1 MNISIDKESST
12 PVYLQIKEKIKELIA
27 DRTLRNRDPLPPTRA
42 LSEKLGV
49 HRNTIISAY
58 KTLEAEGYAYSHVG
72 RGTFIVAPEK
82 TSVDDRIAFHNMFDW
97 SQQISDKLKLRISPK
112 LLALYQTNMSKAAI
126 SFVWNQ
132 RSLLDFP
139 AQKIQ
144 RAMNSVLR
152 NKRNSIFNYS
162 DPMGDFDLRLIISN
176 RMRIKG
182 IRVLPENILVV
193 SGAQQGIDLLARLF
207 LEPGDTVVV
216 ENPTYTGALSS
227 FQFLQARII
236 GIPVD
241 EWGMKVDLLEEIIK
255 KYHPKFI
262 FTNPTFHNPT
272 GTTMRKDRREQLV
285 SVALKYRIP
294 VIEDD
299 YASELRYS
307 GLEAPA
313 LKALNSSDQ
322 VIYVGTFSKV
332 LIPGLRVGWIAASQD
347 IVGPL
352 SELKRLSDLCTSP
365 FTQSVIAE
373 FHERGYMASHL
384 RFLKRQYL
392 RRLQVII
399 KAVRQYFPP
408 ETIFYR
414 PEGGIYLWVIL
425 PEPIDLEELLE
436 RSQKRGVTFSP
447 GHLFYLDDQG
457 HDRMRL
463 QFSLEDEES
472 IERGLKIIGEEIARQ
487 SVP

>member
-58 KTLEAEGYAYSHVG
+58 KALEAEGYAYSHVG

-97 SQQISDKLKLRISPK
+97 SQQISEKLKLRISPK
-112 LLALYQTNMSKAAI
+112 LLALYQTHMSQAAI

-132 RSLLDFP
+132 RSLHDFP
-139 AQKIQ
+139 VQKIQ

-152 NKRNSIFNYS
+152 SRQTSMFNYA
-162 DPMGDFDLRLIISN
+162 DPRGSLDLRLIISN
-176 RMRIKG
+176 RMRMNG
-182 IRVLPENILVV
+182 MRVSPENILIVN
-193 SGAQQGIDLLARLF
+193 GAQQGIDLLGRL
-207 LEPGDTVVV
+207 LLDPGDTVVV
-216 ENPTYTGALSS
+216 ENPTYSGALSS

-241 EWGMKVDLLEEIIK
+241 EWGMKVELLEDVIR
-255 KYHPKFI
+255 KYHPKLV

-272 GTTMRKDRREQLV
+272 GTTMRKDRRELLV
-285 SVALKYRIP
+285 SLALKYGIP
-294 VIEDD
+294 IIEDD
-299 YASELRYS
+299 YASELRYA
-307 GLEAPA
+307 GPEAPS
-313 LKALNSSDQ
+313 LKSLDSTDQ

-332 LIPGLRVGWIAASQD
+332 LTPGLRAGWIAASPD
-347 IVGPL
+347 MIEPL
-352 SELKRLSDLCTSP
+352 SEIKRLNDLCTSP
-365 FTQSVIAE
+365 FVQSVIAK
-373 FHERGYMASHL
+373 FHERGYMATHL

-392 RRLQVII
+392 RRLQVMV
-399 KAVRQYFPP
+399 KAVRQHFPP
-408 ETIFYR
+408 ETIFYK
-414 PEGGIYLWVIL
+414 PEGGIYFWVIL
-425 PEPIDLEELLE
+425 PRAVDLEGLLE
-436 RSQKRGVTFSP
+436 KTQKRDVTFSP

-472 IERGLKIIGEEIARQ
+472 IEKGLRIIGEEVARQ
-487 SVP
+487 CVQ

>member
-1 MNISIDKESST
+1 MNIPIDEKSSV
-12 PVYLQIKEKIKELIA
+12 PVYIQIKEKIKELIA
-27 DRTLRNRDPLPPTRA
+27 DKTLRNGDPLPTTRA
-42 LSEKLGV
+42 LSGKLGI
-49 HRNTIISAY
+49 HRNTVISAY
-58 KTLEAEGYAYSHVG
+58 KALEAEGYAYSHVG
-72 RGTFIVAPEK
+72 RGTFIVAAEK
-82 TSVDDRIAFHNMFDW
+82 SSPDDRIAFHNMFDW
-97 SQQISDKLKLRISPK
+97 SHQISEKLKRRISPK

-152 NKRNSIFNYS
+152 SKRNSIFNYS
-162 DPMGDFDLRLIISN
+162 DPLGDFNLRLIISN
-176 RMRIKG
+176 RMRMKG
-182 IRVLPENILVV
+182 IRVLPENILIV
-193 SGAQQGIDLLARLF
+193 SGAQQGIDLLARLL

-285 SVALKYRIP
+285 SLVLKYRIP

-313 LKALNSSDQ
+313 LKALDFSDQ

-332 LIPGLRVGWIAASQD
+332 LIPGLRVGWIAASQE
-347 IVGPL
+347 IIGPL

-365 FTQSVIAE
+365 FTQSVIAV

-399 KAVRQYFPP
+399 KAVREYFPP

-414 PEGGIYLWVIL
+414 PEGGIYIWVIL
-425 PEPIDLEELLE
+425 PKTIDLEKVLE
-436 RSQKRGVTFSP
+436 QSQKRGVTFSP
-447 GHLFYLDDQG
+447 GNLFYLDEKG
-457 HDRMRL
+457 SDRMRL
-463 QFSLEDEES
+463 QFSLEDDEKIDE
-472 IERGLKIIGEEIARQ
+472 GLRIIGEEIEKCSIQ
-487 SVP
+487 

>member
-1 MNISIDKESST
+1 MNISIDKESSA

-58 KTLEAEGYAYSHVG
+58 KALEAEGYAYSHVG

-97 SQQISDKLKLRISPK
+97 SQQISEKLKLRISPK

-207 LEPGDTVVV
+207 L
-216 ENPTYTGALSS
+216 
-227 FQFLQARII
+227 
-236 GIPVD
+236 
-241 EWGMKVDLLEEIIK
+241 
-255 KYHPKFI
+255 
-262 FTNPTFHNPT
+262 
-272 GTTMRKDRREQLV
+272 
-285 SVALKYRIP
+285 
-294 VIEDD
+294 
-299 YASELRYS
+299 
-307 GLEAPA
+307 
-313 LKALNSSDQ
+313 
-322 VIYVGTFSKV
+322 
-332 LIPGLRVGWIAASQD
+332 
-347 IVGPL
+347 
-352 SELKRLSDLCTSP
+352 
-365 FTQSVIAE
+365 
-373 FHERGYMASHL
+373 
-384 RFLKRQYL
+384 
-392 RRLQVII
+392 
-399 KAVRQYFPP
+399 
-408 ETIFYR
+408 
-414 PEGGIYLWVIL
+414 
-425 PEPIDLEELLE
+425 
-436 RSQKRGVTFSP
+436 
-447 GHLFYLDDQG
+447 
-457 HDRMRL
+457 
-463 QFSLEDEES
+463 
-472 IERGLKIIGEEIARQ
+472 
-487 SVP
+487 

>member
-1 MNISIDKESST
+1 
-12 PVYLQIKEKIKELIA
+12 
-27 DRTLRNRDPLPPTRA
+27 
-42 LSEKLGV
+42 
-49 HRNTIISAY
+49 
-58 KTLEAEGYAYSHVG
+58 
-72 RGTFIVAPEK
+72 
-82 TSVDDRIAFHNMFDW
+82 
-97 SQQISDKLKLRISPK
+97 
-112 LLALYQTNMSKAAI
+112 
-126 SFVWNQ
+126 
-132 RSLLDFP
+132 
-139 AQKIQ
+139 
-144 RAMNSVLR
+144 
-152 NKRNSIFNYS
+152 
-162 DPMGDFDLRLIISN
+162 
-176 RMRIKG
+176 
-182 IRVLPENILVV
+182 
-193 SGAQQGIDLLARLF
+193 
-207 LEPGDTVVV
+207 
-216 ENPTYTGALSS
+216 
-227 FQFLQARII
+227 
-236 GIPVD
+236 
-241 EWGMKVDLLEEIIK
+241 MKVDLLEEIIK

-313 LKALNSSDQ
+313 LKALDSSDQ

-425 PEPIDLEELLE
+425 PEPVDLEELLE

-447 GHLFYLDDQG
+447 GNLFYLDDQG
-457 HDRMRL
+457 SDRMRL
-463 QFSLEDEES
+463 QFSLEDEEK
-472 IERGLKIIGEEIARQ
+472 IDQGLKIIGEEMARCSIQ
-487 SVP
+487 